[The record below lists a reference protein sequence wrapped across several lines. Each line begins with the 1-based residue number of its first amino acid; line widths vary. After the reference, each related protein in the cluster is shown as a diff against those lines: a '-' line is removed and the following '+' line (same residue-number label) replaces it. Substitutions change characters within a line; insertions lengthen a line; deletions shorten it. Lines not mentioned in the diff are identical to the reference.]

1 MNSLSLLLLVALLY
15 QASGQ
20 SIANPEALFEN
31 GKSWQQFLAGVSA
44 QRELWLKTE
53 AAAAVAPDLIDRAK
67 KAGEGLQML
76 VVAED
81 WCPDSV
87 YTVPY
92 AARLAGSA
100 GIPFR
105 VFDRKTGAALVD
117 AHRTR
122 DGRTATPT
130 IVLLRDGRDVGAWV
144 ERPAELQEMF
154 FSMST
159 NPESARRFSQR
170 QAWYESDGGRTMLKE
185 VLVLIEH
192 TAAKE

>member
-1 MNSLSLLLLVALLY
+1 MNSLSPLLLVALLY
-15 QASGQ
+15 QAPGQ
-20 SIANPEALFEN
+20 SIANPGDLFES
-31 GKSWQQFLAGVSA
+31 GRSWQQFLAGVSA

-53 AAAAVAPDLIDRAK
+53 AGVTVASDLIDRAK
-67 KAGEGLQML
+67 KAGQRLQLL

-92 AARLAGSA
+92 VARLAESA
-100 GIPFR
+100 GIPLR
-105 VFDRKTGAALVD
+105 VFNSNTGAALLDV
-117 AHRTR
+117 HRTR

-159 NPESARRFSQR
+159 NPGSQRRFSQR

-185 VLVLIEH
+185 VLALIEH
-192 TAAKE
+192 TRAKE